1 MHWREHTPVAA
12 ASWNARRLDCVHM
25 QKVSEESARAVG
37 VACVRGAERSVVG
50 SAQRG
55 GPPLVARARQKHGVG
70 TIGAHVR

>member
-1 MHWREHTPVAA
+1 M
-12 ASWNARRLDCVHM
+12 HM